1 MEKFPGGSQPRVR
14 AGQRFLALLTSS
26 LLALLLL
33 SACSGSDRK
42 PYPDVDR
49 LEIVASTAVAGTPT
63 AVAGGDLAKTIP
75 DKAAVMVP
83 LGATAGLVSSL
94 VCGPLFAACAVVM
107 VPSGAI
113 LTTAQE
119 VAFQAWLG
127 LSREEADRF
136 NAYFEGL
143 PKRRDLNRELVNA
156 VSAGLPED
164 RLAAK
169 NGNTRLVLG
178 IESIQFNE
186 ATRSYSHLLTLKA
199 KAHMEWPQDQKQPN
213 STIREYLCYTD
224 YRNINE
230 LLADNGAGLDEV
242 INLCIQQL
250 ARQVSVAL
258 RFD

>member
-1 MEKFPGGSQPRVR
+1 MEKSPGGSQPRVR
-14 AGQRFLALLTSS
+14 AGQRSLALLTSS
-26 LLALLLL
+26 LLALPLL

-49 LEIVASTAVAGTPT
+49 LEIVSSTAVAGAYT
-63 AVAGGDLAKTIP
+63 AVAGSDLAKTIP

-83 LGATAGLVSSL
+83 LGATAGLAASF

-119 VAFQAWLG
+119 VAFEAWLG
-127 LSREEADRF
+127 LSREEADKF

-143 PKRRDLNRELVNA
+143 PKRRDLNQELVNA

-164 RLAAK
+164 RLAAA

-178 IESIQFNE
+178 VERIQFNE
-186 ATRSYSHLLTLKA
+186 SSPSYSPSLTLKA
-199 KAHMEWPQDQKQPN
+199 KAHMEWDRGRKQPN
-213 STIREYLCYTD
+213 STNREYLCHTD
-224 YRNINE
+224 SRTPNE
-230 LLADNGAGLDEV
+230 WLADDGAGLDEA
-242 INLCIQQL
+242 INLCLQQL

>member
-1 MEKFPGGSQPRVR
+1 MEKSPGSSQPSVR
-14 AGQRFLALLTSS
+14 AGQRFLASLTSS

-33 SACSGSDRK
+33 SACSGNDRK
-42 PYPDVDR
+42 PYPAVHR
-49 LEIVASTAVAGTPT
+49 LEIVASTAVAGTAT
-63 AVAGGDLAKTIP
+63 AVAGSDLAKTIP

-83 LGATAGLVSSL
+83 LGATAGLAASFA
-94 VCGPLFAACAVVM
+94 CGPFFAACAVVF
-107 VPSGAI
+107 VPGTAI
-113 LTTAQE
+113 YGTVQE
-119 VAFQAWLG
+119 VALEAWLG
-127 LSREEADRF
+127 LSREEADEF

-143 PKRRDLNRELVNA
+143 PKRRDLNQELVNA

-164 RLAAK
+164 RLASK

-186 ATRSYSHLLTLKA
+186 AGRSYSHLLTLKA

-213 STIREYLCYTD
+213 STNREYLCHTD
-224 YRNINE
+224 YRNISV

>member
-1 MEKFPGGSQPRVR
+1 MEKSPGGSQPRVR

-49 LEIVASTAVAGTPT
+49 LEIVASTAVTSAPT

-83 LGATAGLVSSL
+83 LGASTGLAASFA
-94 VCGPLFAACAVVM
+94 CGPWFAACAAFL
-107 VPSGAI
+107 VPGTAI
-113 LTTAQE
+113 YGTVQE
-119 VAFQAWLG
+119 VALEAWLG
-127 LSREEADRF
+127 LSREEADKF

-143 PKRRDLNRELVNA
+143 PKRRDLNQELVNA

-186 ATRSYSHLLTLKA
+186 SARSYSHLLMLKA
-199 KAHMEWPQDQKQPN
+199 KAHMEWPKDQKQPN
-213 STIREYLCYTD
+213 STIREYLCHTD

>member
-1 MEKFPGGSQPRVR
+1 MEKLPGGSQPRVR

-49 LEIVASTAVAGTPT
+49 LEIVASTAVADTPT

-83 LGATAGLVSSL
+83 LGATAGLAASL
-94 VCGPLFAACAVVM
+94 VCGPLFAACAAVM

-119 VAFQAWLG
+119 VAFEAWLG
-127 LSREEADRF
+127 LSREEAERF

-143 PKRRDLNRELVNA
+143 PKRRDLNQELVIA

-164 RLAAK
+164 RLVAA
-169 NGNTRLVLG
+169 NGNARLALS
-178 IESIQFNE
+178 IERIQFNE
-186 ATRSYSHLLTLKA
+186 LSASFTYSLTLYA
-199 KAHMEWPQDQKQPN
+199 AAVMEWDRGQKQPN
-213 STIREYLCYTD
+213 STNREYLCHTD
-224 YRNINE
+224 FRTPNE
-230 LLADNGAGLDEV
+230 WLADDGAGLDEA
-242 INLCIQQL
+242 INLCLQQL
-250 ARQVSVAL
+250 ARQVTVAL

>member
-1 MEKFPGGSQPRVR
+1 MEAFPGGSLPYLR
-14 AGQRFLALLTSS
+14 ASLRCFALLTGS
-26 LLALLLL
+26 LLGLSLL

-49 LEIVASTAVAGTPT
+49 LEIVASTAVTSAPT

-83 LGATAGLVSSL
+83 LGATAGLLGSL
-94 VCGPLFAACAVVM
+94 ACGPWFAACAAFM
-107 VPSGAI
+107 IPGTAI
-113 LTTAQE
+113 YGTVQE
-119 VAFQAWLG
+119 VALEAWLG
-127 LSREEADRF
+127 LSREEADKF

-143 PKRRDLNRELVNA
+143 PKRRDLNQELVIA
-156 VSAGLPED
+156 VAAGLPED
-164 RLAAK
+164 RLAAT
-169 NGNTRLVLG
+169 NGNIRLVLG
-178 IESIQFNE
+178 VESIQFNE
-186 ATRSYSHLLTLKA
+186 SARSYSHSLTLKA
-199 KAHMEWPQDQKQPN
+199 KAQMEWPQDQKQPN

-230 LLADNGAGLDEV
+230 LLADDGAGLDEA
-242 INLCIQQL
+242 INLCLQQL